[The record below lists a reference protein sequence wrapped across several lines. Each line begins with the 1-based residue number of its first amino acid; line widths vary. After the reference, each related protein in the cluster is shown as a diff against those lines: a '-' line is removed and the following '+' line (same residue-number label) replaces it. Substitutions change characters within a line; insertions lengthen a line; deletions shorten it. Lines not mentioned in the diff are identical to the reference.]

1 MLKLFVPALVGFA
14 LLAPAAQAQP
24 SSALRSATVEIS
36 RDAGFELVATAKNKK
51 KPAKKPAVKK
61 MSSPKKATKAS
72 RPVA

>member
-24 SSALRSATVEIS
+24 SSALRSATVEVS
-36 RDAGFELVATAKNKK
+36 RDAGFELVATAKK

-61 MSSPKKATKAS
+61 MSAPKKATKVS
-72 RPVA
+72 RTVA

>member
-36 RDAGFELVATAKNKK
+36 RDAGFELVATAKKK
-51 KPAKKPAVKK
+51 TAKKPAMKK
-61 MSSPKKATKAS
+61 MSTPKKATKVS
-72 RPVA
+72 RTAA

>member
-24 SSALRSATVEIS
+24 SAALRSATTEIS
-36 RDAGFELVATAKNKK
+36 RDANVELVATAKK

-61 MSSPKKATKAS
+61 TSSSKKAVKNVRKA
-72 RPVA
+72 A

>member
-1 MLKLFVPALVGFA
+1 MFKLFVPALVGFA

-36 RDAGFELVATAKNKK
+36 RDAGFELVATAKK

-61 MSSPKKATKAS
+61 MSSPKKATKVS